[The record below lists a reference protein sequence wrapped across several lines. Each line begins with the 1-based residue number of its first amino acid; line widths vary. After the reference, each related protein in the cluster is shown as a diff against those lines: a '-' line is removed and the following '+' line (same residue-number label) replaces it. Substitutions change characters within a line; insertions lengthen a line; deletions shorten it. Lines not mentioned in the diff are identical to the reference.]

1 MFGEMF
7 IEYDGIEKLVLLIMA
22 ADGNSQAY
30 ALAALINTLFYVSA
44 IEYLKTQPSIIASI
58 YQLIDKD
65 AVNTQQ
71 QTLGLLYVLAEKM
84 PDGYDYINAAAKSA
98 AYAMG
103 RSPYATLVE
112 RLGSGDVTVK
122 VRALTLINTMLKNAP
137 SER

>member
-71 QTLGLLYVLAEKM
+71 
-84 PDGYDYINAAAKSA
+84 
-98 AYAMG
+98 
-103 RSPYATLVE
+103 
-112 RLGSGDVTVK
+112 
-122 VRALTLINTMLKNAP
+122 
-137 SER
+137 